1 MDPIKAMQAI
11 MAPKLRVP
19 TSPGKILAGYLL
31 YKKKGIKT
39 AIKGKVRRITSA
51 EFHSNPQIKIKHNA
65 IKQVPLLLF
74 FLLDCLLLDMS
85 NNLFYFYYYLNSKYY

>member
-1 MDPIKAMQAI
+1 

-39 AIKGKVRRITSA
+39 AIIGKARRIVSA
-51 EFHSNPQIKIKHNA
+51 EFHNKPQIKIKQIA
-65 IKQVPLLLF
+65 IKHVPLPSPL
-74 FLLDCLLLDMS
+74 
-85 NNLFYFYYYLNSKYY
+85 